1 MLLIVFLEL
10 YGIEVYL
17 RCQMDD
23 ENKFPLNKSHFDE
36 ALSRVFITGAL
47 SFHDFPESTVP
58 RFAFII

>member
-1 MLLIVFLEL
+1 
-10 YGIEVYL
+10 
-17 RCQMDD
+17 MDD